1 LFIITEKKIWSSF
14 QQWNNLIE
22 LILVFLTVPITV
34 IASTKKIKS
43 LVTNIHLLTQAIRHS
58 SKLVSIGWNKQC
70 IILILFKFSLSNN
83 AMVCRFWVLM
93 ARRLN
98 ANIPLLKRR
107 KRNYR

>member
-1 LFIITEKKIWSSF
+1 MNKDPEGYGKDFAELFIITEKKIWSSF

-58 SKLVSIGWNKQC
+58 SKLVSILDGTSKA
-70 IILILFKFSLSNN
+70 LFWFCLNFLCL
-83 AMVCRFWVLM
+83 MTQWFVGFECRWQEG
-93 ARRLN
+93 
-98 ANIPLLKRR
+98 
-107 KRNYR
+107 